1 MVNNDPFID
10 LKVPDIVKQKIS
22 TKYSSLATLS
32 RASAQELSEQIG
44 ISLKVAKSAISSARK
59 LLKQAP
65 ITAME
70 LLEEYKNKR
79 KLTTGSQK
87 LDEILAGGLST
98 GSITEII
105 GEYASGKSQLTF
117 QLCVNAQLPIEFQ
130 LCVNAQ
136 LPIEL
141 GGLEGSIYFIDT
153 EGTFSPKRI
162 FEIAYAKK
170 QQFPEVMD
178 PEKILENIH
187 VGRAYNAE
195 HQITLVQDA
204 DKLIVE
210 KNIKLLI
217 IDSVAAHF
225 RTEYVGKDSLPQ
237 RAQAL
242 MNHASLLYRYADSYN
257 LVVVTTN
264 QVLASVDKFLGG
276 QGTEPALGFAWGHR
290 PQTRMFLRKQKGSAR
305 IARIIDSPE
314 LPESE
319 AVFHITINGIED
331 SFSLEEL

>member
-1 MVNNDPFID
+1 MINDDPFID

-32 RASAQELSEQIG
+32 RAPAQELSEQIG

-117 QLCVNAQLPIEFQ
+117 QLCVNAQLPIE
-130 LCVNAQ
+130 
-136 LPIEL
+136 L
-141 GGLEGSIYFIDT
+141 GGLDGSIYFIDT
-153 EGTFSPKRI
+153 EGTFSPKRV

-170 QQFPEVMD
+170 QQFPEIMD

-242 MNHASLLYRYADSYN
+242 MKHASLLYRYADAYD

-290 PQTRMFLRKQKGSAR
+290 PQTRMFLRKQKGNAR

-319 AVFHITINGIED
+319 AVFHLTNNGVED

>member
-1 MVNNDPFID
+1 MVNDDPFID

-32 RASAQELSEQIG
+32 RAPAQELSEHIG

-59 LLKQAP
+59 LLKQTP

-105 GEYASGKSQLTF
+105 GEYASGKSQL
-117 QLCVNAQLPIEFQ
+117 AFQ

-153 EGTFSPKRI
+153 EGTFSPKRV

-170 QQFPEVMD
+170 QQFPEIMD